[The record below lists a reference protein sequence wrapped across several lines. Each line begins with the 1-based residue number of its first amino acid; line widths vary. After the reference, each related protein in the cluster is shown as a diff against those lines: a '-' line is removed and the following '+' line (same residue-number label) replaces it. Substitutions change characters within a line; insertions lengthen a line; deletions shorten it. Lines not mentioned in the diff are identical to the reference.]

1 MASPG
6 SSLRLSRCSSQQ
18 FPARRLPF
26 SRNDVER
33 LVVET
38 IEDGL
43 DDWVSL
49 DWLITNTARV
59 VPEDSDRFARFF
71 AAVLGYLLRKGLM
84 VVGEIGD
91 TGIEPWPPAA
101 VEDDRGPR
109 RSRLP
114 SSQLDTPA
122 RAVLARQDAGRGEP
136 PAELG
141 SATRSW
147 WG

>member
-18 FPARRLPF
+18 FPARRLPL

-33 LVVET
+33 VVVDT
-38 IEDGL
+38 IADSL
-43 DDWVSL
+43 DDWVPL
-49 DWLITNTARV
+49 DWLIANTARV
-59 VPEDSDRFARFF
+59 VPENSDHFTGFF
-71 AAVLGYLLRKGLM
+71 ASVLDYLLREGLM
-84 VVGEIGD
+84 VVGEIGF
-91 TGIEPWPPAA
+91 EPWPPAA

-109 RSRLP
+109 RSQLP

-122 RAVLARQDAGRGEP
+122 RAVLARQHAGRGEP
-136 PAELG
+136 G